1 MHQQYPVPL
10 YVGRFRQCEQ
20 FEQDLTAFLARLKKD
35 GILKHKINKANNED
49 HVVQIAKDE
58 GFSLD
63 KQSFWLYESKDF
75 KRHVARRGFY
85 AKCW

>member
-63 KQSFWLYESKDF
+63 KESFWLYESKDF

-85 AKCW
+85 AKC